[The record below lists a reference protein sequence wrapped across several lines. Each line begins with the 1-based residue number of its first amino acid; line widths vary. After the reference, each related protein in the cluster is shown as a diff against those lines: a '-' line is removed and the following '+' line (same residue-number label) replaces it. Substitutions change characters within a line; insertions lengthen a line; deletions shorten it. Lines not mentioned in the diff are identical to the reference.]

1 MAALATETIVAVA
14 TPPGFG
20 GVGIVRVSGGL
31 VARIALG
38 ILGRLPSARSAC
50 FGTFHDAEGGFID
63 QGIAIYF
70 PAPASFT
77 GEHVLELQGHGGPVV
92 MDVLVHRCLDL
103 GARLARPGEFS
114 ERAFLNGKLD
124 LAQAEAVADLIESST
139 ALAARL
145 AGRSLQGVFSRQINE
160 LIERLI
166 RMRTYIEATLDF
178 PDEELALS
186 ADLGIS
192 VDLQAII
199 DQSRELIGTAR
210 VGQVIREGFAV
221 VIVGPPNAGKS
232 SLLNALSGEDAAI
245 VTPIAGTTR
254 DLLKLDIQVDGLPIR
269 IVDTAGLR
277 HSDDLV
283 EREGVRRA
291 RAQLDQADLVL
302 WVYDASEGP
311 DSLTRES
318 LPRTIP
324 VTRVRNKIDLIAL
337 SPDITEVETGPEI
350 ALSVATGRGLD
361 LLRSHLKERAGVG
374 ALPEG
379 AFVARRRHLEA
390 LHRALSNLE
399 SAKHTLE
406 QRSGAELVADDLL
419 QAQHAFGEITGR
431 FTSEDLLGRIF
442 STFCIG
448 K

>member
-1 MAALATETIVAVA
+1 VVTETIAAVA

-20 GVGIVRVSGGL
+20 GVGIVRVSGSL
-31 VARIALG
+31 VADIATG
-38 ILGRLPSARSAC
+38 ILGAVPAVRSATVA
-50 FGTFHDAEGGFID
+50 TFRDAAGGFID
-63 QGIAIYF
+63 QGIALF
-70 PAPASFT
+70 FSAPASFT
-77 GEHVLELQGHGGPVV
+77 GEDVLELQGHGGPVV
-92 MDVLVHRCLDL
+92 LDLLVQRCLEL
-103 GARLARPGEFS
+103 GARPARPGEFS

-145 AGRSLQGVFSRQINE
+145 AGRSLQGVFSRQIE
-160 LIERLI
+160 DLIERLI

-178 PDEELALS
+178 PDEELDLS
-186 ADLGIS
+186 ADLG
-192 VDLQAII
+192 VGEDLRTMIEQT
-199 DQSRELIGTAR
+199 REVMGAAR
-210 VGQVIREGFAV
+210 LGQLIREGLAV

-232 SLLNALSGEDAAI
+232 SLLNALSGQDAAI
-245 VTPIAGTTR
+245 VTPIPGTTR

-277 HSDDLV
+277 HSEDLV

-302 WVYDASEGP
+302 WVYDAAEGP
-311 DSLTRES
+311 DLLTRES
-318 LPRTIP
+318 LPDRIP
-324 VTRVRNKIDLIAL
+324 VTRIRNKIDLLGALPGIA
-337 SPDITEVETGPEI
+337 EVETGPEI
-350 ALSVATGRGLD
+350 ALSATAGLGLD
-361 LLRSHLKERAGVG
+361 LLRSHLKQRAGLG

-379 AFVARRRHLEA
+379 AFVARRRHIDA
-390 LHRALSNLE
+390 LRRGLDYLE
-399 SAKHTLE
+399 SAALALS
-406 QRSGAELVADDLL
+406 RAAGAELVAEDLH

>member
-1 MAALATETIVAVA
+1 MAALVTDTIVAVA

-31 VARIALG
+31 VPRIALG

-50 FGTFHDAEGGFID
+50 FATFHDAEGGFVD
-63 QGIAIYF
+63 QGIALYF

-92 MDVLVHRCLDL
+92 MDLLVQCCLDL

-139 ALAARL
+139 DLAARL
-145 AGRSLQGVFSRQINE
+145 AGRSLQGVFSRQVDD

-166 RMRTYIEATLDF
+166 RMRTFIEATLDF

-192 VDLQAII
+192 DDLQAII
-199 DQSRELIGTAR
+199 DQTRELMGTAR
-210 VGQVIREGFAV
+210 VGQVIREGLAV

-232 SLLNALSGEDAAI
+232 SLLNVLCGQDAAI
-245 VTPIAGTTR
+245 VTPVAGTTR
-254 DLLKLDIQVDGLPIR
+254 DVLKLDIQVDGLPIR

-277 HSDDLV
+277 HSEDLV

-311 DSLTRES
+311 DSITRES
-318 LPRTIP
+318 LPSEIP
-324 VTRVRNKIDLIAL
+324 VTRVRNKIDLFGI
-337 SPDITEVETGPEI
+337 SPGIVEVNTGPEI
-350 ALSVATGRGLD
+350 SLSAVTGRGLD
-361 LLRSHLKERAGVG
+361 LLRSHLKDRAGFG
-374 ALPEG
+374 ALAEG
-379 AFVARRRHLEA
+379 AFVARRRHLQA
-390 LHRALSNLE
+390 LRRGLDDLE
-399 SAKHTLE
+399 SARHALD
-406 QRSGAELVADDLL
+406 QGSGAELVAEDLL
-419 QAQHAFGEITGR
+419 RAQHALGEITGR

>member
-1 MAALATETIVAVA
+1 MVTETIAAVA

-20 GVGIVRVSGGL
+20 GVGIVRVSGALAPKISVGVLGL
-31 VARIALG
+31 
-38 ILGRLPSARSAC
+38 LPPARSATVA
-50 FGTFHDAEGGFID
+50 TFRDAAGDFID
-63 QGIAIYF
+63 QGIALYF

-92 MDVLVHRCLDL
+92 MDLLLQRCLDL
-103 GARLARPGEFS
+103 GARPARPGEFS

-145 AGRSLQGVFSRQINE
+145 AGRSLQGVFSRRIDA
-160 LIERLI
+160 LIEGLI
-166 RMRTYIEATLDF
+166 RLRTYIEATLDF
-178 PDEELALS
+178 PDDELDLS
-186 ADLGIS
+186 ADLG
-192 VDLQAII
+192 VADDLRAII
-199 DQSRELIGTAR
+199 DQTREVMGTAR
-210 VGQVIREGFAV
+210 QGQVIREGLAV
-221 VIVGPPNAGKS
+221 VIAGPPNAGKS
-232 SLLNALSGEDAAI
+232 SLLNALSGEDTAI
-245 VTPIAGTTR
+245 VTPIPGTTR

-277 HSDDLV
+277 DSDDIV

-302 WVYDASEGP
+302 WVYDAAEGP
-311 DSLTRES
+311 DPMTCDS
-318 LPRTIP
+318 LPEHVP
-324 VTRVRNKIDLIAL
+324 VTRVRNKIDLVGL
-337 SPDITEVETGPEI
+337 SPGIVDVETGPEI
-350 ALSVATGRGLD
+350 ALSAKTGIGLEF
-361 LLRSHLKERAGVG
+361 LRSHLKDRAGLG
-374 ALPEG
+374 SLPEG

-390 LHRALSNLE
+390 LRRGLDYLE
-399 SAKHTLE
+399 SAQQSVTHIA
-406 QRSGAELVADDLL
+406 GAELVAEDLL